1 MGIHPGA
8 AGGNSVTAWA
18 LYLATGAF
26 AGLLAGLLGVGGGLI
41 IVPVLTFIFEAQHF
55 PHEQVIHMALGT
67 SLASILF
74 TSLSSVRAHHAHG
87 AVEWAT
93 VKTITPGILVGTFAG
108 SLVASRLPTTF
119 LKIFFVCFLF
129 YVATQMLLNF
139 RPKPS
144 RQLPGKG
151 GMFAAGNVI
160 GGVSAFVG
168 IGGGSLSVPFLTWCN
183 VTMHRAI
190 ATSAAISFPIAAA
203 GALGYVT
210 GGQGAT
216 TLPWS
221 LGYVYL
227 PALAGLMAASV
238 PLAPLGA
245 KLAHR
250 LPVAKLKKIF
260 ALLLYI
266 LGIRMLA
273 SLL

>member
-1 MGIHPGA
+1 M
-8 AGGNSVTAWA
+8 TFWA
-18 LYLATGAF
+18 LYLVTGAF

-55 PHEQVIHMALGT
+55 PHSQVIHLALGT

-74 TSLSSVRAHHAHG
+74 TSVSSVRAHHAHG
-87 AVEWAT
+87 AVDWST
-93 VKTITPGILVGTFAG
+93 VKRITPGILLGTFAG

-129 YVATQMLLNF
+129 YVGTQMLLNL

-144 RQLPGKG
+144 RQLPGRG
-151 GMFAAGNVI
+151 GMFAAGGII
-160 GGVSAFVG
+160 GSVSAFVG
-168 IGGGSLSVPFLTWCN
+168 IGGGSLSVPFMTWCN
-183 VTMHRAI
+183 VPMHRAI
-190 ATSAAISFPIAAA
+190 ATSAATGFPIAAA
-203 GALGYVT
+203 GALGYIT
-210 GGQGAT
+210 GGQRVE

-221 LGYVYL
+221 LGFVYL
-227 PALAGLMAASV
+227 PALLGLVAASV
-238 PLAPLGA
+238 PMAPLGA
-245 KLAHR
+245 KLTHR

-273 SLL
+273 SML